1 MEQSLPTSLYFSLP
15 HASSIFP
22 NIQVLLKIL
31 CTLPVTSCS
40 AERSFSRLKHVKS
53 PLRSS
58 MVNERLSALTL
69 LHTHYDIE
77 IDIPEVIDEFAR
89 RYPR

>member
-1 MEQSLPTSLYFSLP
+1 
-15 HASSIFP
+15 
-22 NIQVLLKIL
+22 
-31 CTLPVTSCS
+31 
-40 AERSFSRLKHVKS
+40 
-53 PLRSS
+53 

-89 RYPR
+89 RYPRRMQLKDIFSNT